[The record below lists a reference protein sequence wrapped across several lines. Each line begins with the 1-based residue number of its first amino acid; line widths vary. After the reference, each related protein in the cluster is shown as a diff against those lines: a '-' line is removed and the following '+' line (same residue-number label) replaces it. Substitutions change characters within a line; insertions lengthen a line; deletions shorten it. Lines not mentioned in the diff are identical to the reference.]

1 MTRLRVI
8 RKSRQKGQPLTCGC
22 LKMVMRRQ
30 TFTAPWV
37 KPVYVPGLLV
47 AMTVRRLYGE
57 IGGAIK
63 ERVVIKALGKAG
75 RTVPINSRQWIL
87 LLTSAQRNMY

>member
-1 MTRLRVI
+1 MRL
-8 RKSRQKGQPLTCGC
+8 PE
-22 LKMVMRRQ
+22 MVMRRQ

-37 KPVYVPGLLV
+37 KPVYAPGLLV

-63 ERVVIKALGKAG
+63 ERVVKKGI
-75 RTVPINSRQWIL
+75 RQIRKDC
-87 LLTSAQRNMY
+87 SNQ